1 MLRAVIFDF
10 NGVIIDDEPFH
21 FLMFQKVLREEGVDF
36 SKEEYFG
43 IYLGLDDKGCFAA
56 VLRDRGR
63 LREPS
68 EIMELVERKAV
79 YYLQELDQYLT
90 LFPGVPECVARL
102 AASFRLAI
110 CSGARQ
116 HEIEIVLGKSGLKRY
131 FQVIISADQ
140 IHAGKPDPG
149 GYLATLGALRQQ
161 VSGLS
166 ELKADEC
173 LVIEDAPAG
182 IQAAHAAGMR
192 CLAVTNSRRA
202 EDLAEAELVVGD
214 LGQVH
219 KDDLLRLFRTNAQ
232 GCH

>member
-1 MLRAVIFDF
+1 MLRAIIFDF
-10 NGVIIDDEPFH
+10 NGVIINDEPFH

-36 SKEEYFG
+36 TKQDYFG

-56 VLRDRGR
+56 VLRDRGH
-63 LREPS
+63 LKQPA

-79 YYLQELDQYLT
+79 YYLQELDQHLI

-102 AASFRLAI
+102 ATSFPLAI

-116 HEIEIVLGKSGLKRY
+116 HEIEIVLEKSGLRRH

-149 GYLATLGALRQQ
+149 GYLATLGALRGQ

-166 ELKADEC
+166 ELKAEEC

-192 CLAVTNSRRA
+192 CLGVTNSRLA
-202 EDLAEAELVVGD
+202 EDLAEAELVVD
-214 LGQVH
+214 NLGKVYP
-219 KDDLLRLFRTNAQ
+219 DDLMHLFRTNA
-232 GCH
+232 

>member
-1 MLRAVIFDF
+1 MRAVIFDF
-10 NGVIIDDEPFH
+10 NGVIINDEPFH

-36 SKEEYFG
+36 TKEDYFG

-63 LREPS
+63 PEQPA
-68 EIMELVERKAV
+68 EIMELVERKAA
-79 YYLQELDQYLT
+79 YYLQELDQHLI
-90 LFPGVPECVARL
+90 LFPGVPEFVARL
-102 AASFRLAI
+102 TTSFPLAI

-116 HEIEIVLGKSGLKRY
+116 HEIEIVLDKSGLTNY

-149 GYLATLGALRQQ
+149 GYLATLGALRRQ

-166 ELKADEC
+166 ELRAAEC

-192 CLAVTNSRRA
+192 CLAVTNSCRA
-202 EDLAEAELVVGD
+202 GDLTEAELVVGN
-214 LGQVH
+214 LGTVYNN
-219 KDDLLRLFRTNAQ
+219 DLLRLFPTNA
-232 GCH
+232 

>member
-10 NGVIIDDEPFH
+10 NGVIINDEPLH

-36 SKEEYFG
+36 TKEDYFG

-63 LREPS
+63 PKQPA
-68 EIMELVERKAV
+68 EIMELVERKAA
-79 YYLQELDQYLT
+79 YYLQELDQHLV

-102 AASFRLAI
+102 AATFPLSI

-116 HEIEIVLGKSGLKRY
+116 HEIEIVLDKSGLTRY
-131 FQVIISADQ
+131 FKVIVSADQ

-149 GYLATLGALRQQ
+149 GYLATLAALRRQT
-161 VSGLS
+161 SDLR

-173 LVIEDAPAG
+173 LVVEDAPAG

-192 CLAVTNSRRA
+192 CLAVTNSREP

-214 LGQVH
+214 LEHVYPE
-219 KDDLLRLFRTNAQ
+219 DLQRLFPSHA
-232 GCH
+232 

>member
-10 NGVIIDDEPFH
+10 NGVIINDEPFH

-36 SKEEYFG
+36 TKEDYFG

-63 LREPS
+63 PRPPA
-68 EIMELVERKAV
+68 EILELVERKAA
-79 YYLQELDQYLT
+79 YYLQELDQHLI

-102 AASFRLAI
+102 AADFPLAI

-116 HEIEIVLGKSGLKRY
+116 HEIEIVLEKSGLTKY
-131 FQVIISADQ
+131 FRVIISADQ

-149 GYLATLGALRQQ
+149 GYLATLASLRRQ
-161 VSGLS
+161 VGGLID
-166 ELKADEC
+166 LKADEC
-173 LVIEDAPAG
+173 LVVEDAPAG

-192 CLAVTNSRRA
+192 CLGVTNSRRA

-214 LGQVH
+214 LERVFP
-219 KDDLLRLFRTNAQ
+219 DDLRRLFPSPA
-232 GCH
+232 

>member
-10 NGVIIDDEPFH
+10 NGVIINDEPFH

-36 SKEEYFG
+36 TKEDYFG

-63 LREPS
+63 PKQPA
-68 EIMELVERKAV
+68 EIMQLVERKAA
-79 YYLQELDQYLT
+79 YYLQELDQHLI
-90 LFPGVPECVARL
+90 LFPGVPEFVARL
-102 AASFRLAI
+102 AVSFPLAI

-116 HEIEIVLGKSGLKRY
+116 HEIEIVLDKSGLKRY

-149 GYLATLGALRQQ
+149 CYLATLGVLRRQI
-161 VSGLS
+161 SGLS
-166 ELKADEC
+166 GLKADEC
-173 LVIEDAPAG
+173 LVVEDAPAG

-202 EDLAEAELVVGD
+202 GDLAEAELVVDG
-214 LGQVH
+214 LGKVY
-219 KDDLLRLFRTNAQ
+219 KDDLLRLFRTND
-232 GCH
+232 